1 MISDEPDE
9 DADLLDDD
17 ALIEA
22 ATGPINQPS
31 IQSNTATPSDWPPR
45 ARQGEPLTVDDDIQA
60 WFQSRETDWRSAA
73 RAVLRAWIAAHARPG
88 R

>member
-22 ATGPINQPS
+22 ATGPINEPS
-31 IQSNTATPSDWPPR
+31 MLANTCPTADWPAR
-45 ARQGEPLTVDDDIQA
+45 ARQGEPLTVDGDILT
-60 WFQSRETDWRSAA
+60 WFQARGTNWQSQA
-73 RAVLRAWIAAHARPG
+73 RAVLRAWIAAQSAPG
-88 R
+88 T